1 MRILFIN
8 THFPGTLGPLL
19 SFLAAEERHE
29 CFFVSGYKRQGY
41 SMPGVRHILLGGGVE
56 KRPHYRSLAQEME
69 AMHAAGCQALSAFEK
84 LKAGGI
90 VPDMVV
96 STLFGNY
103 ALFWEQAFPDSF
115 RVCWTESAETLLH
128 DTPQNALETT
138 RQGLLCRQVLGCHL
152 LVSLSAG
159 KLNEAMPGFLH
170 QRVELPYPVNDDWF
184 APRTVESLA
193 FDNLD
198 LAQAKEVVLLS
209 AGRGLACSA
218 GLEQFLRTLLV
229 TRRACHIVLL
239 TEGRIGQGETAR
251 ALAPLLAD
259 YPERLLVVGTLS
271 LARYRDLLALATL
284 MLVPGQSP
292 LPSSVLFEAMSTG
305 VPLVLSPQNATES
318 CLRHGTNCLCLPELA
333 LCEEVEPIVASIT
346 HLLEDTALCEHIG
359 REARATIVKHFSQKK
374 LLPSHARYLLDACT
388 AWQKGK
394 A

>member
-1 MRILFIN
+1 
-8 THFPGTLGPLL
+8 
-19 SFLAAEERHE
+19 
-29 CFFVSGYKRQGY
+29 
-41 SMPGVRHILLGGGVE
+41 
-56 KRPHYRSLAQEME
+56 
-69 AMHAAGCQALSAFEK
+69 MHAAGCQALSAFEK
-84 LKAGGI
+84 LKNGGI

-115 RVCWTESAETLLH
+115 RVCWTESVETLLH
-128 DTPQNALETT
+128 ATPQNALETT

-159 KLNEAMPGFLH
+159 RPSEAMPGFLH
-170 QRVELPYPVNDDWF
+170 QRVELPYPVNDEWF
-184 APRTVESLA
+184 APRTVENLA

-198 LAQAKEVVLLS
+198 IAQAKEVVLLS
-209 AGRGLACSA
+209 AGRGLACIA
-218 GLEQFLRTLLV
+218 GLEQVLRTLLV
-229 TRRACHIVLL
+229 TRRQCHIVVLA
-239 TEGRIGQGETAR
+239 EGRIGQGETAR

-292 LPSSVLFEAMSTG
+292 LPSSVLLEAMSTG
-305 VPLVLSPQNATES
+305 VPLVLSPQNAMEP

-333 LCEEVEPIVASIT
+333 LCTDVKALVASLT
-346 HLLEDTALCEHIG
+346 HLLENTALCEHIG
-359 REARATIVKHFSQKK
+359 REARATIVQNFSQKK

>member
-1 MRILFIN
+1 
-8 THFPGTLGPLL
+8 
-19 SFLAAEERHE
+19 
-29 CFFVSGYKRQGY
+29 
-41 SMPGVRHILLGGGVE
+41 
-56 KRPHYRSLAQEME
+56 
-69 AMHAAGCQALSAFEK
+69 MHAAGCQALSAFEK
-84 LKAGGI
+84 LKEGGI

-115 RVCWTESAETLLH
+115 RVCWTESAGTLLH
-128 DTPQNALETT
+128 GTPQNALETT
-138 RQGLLCRQVLGCHL
+138 RQGLLSRQVMGCHL

-170 QRVELPYPVNDDWF
+170 QRVELPYPVNDEWF

-198 LAQAKEVVLLS
+198 IAQAKEVVLLS
-209 AGRGLACSA
+209 AGRGLACTAS
-218 GLEQFLRTLLV
+218 LEQVLRTLLV
-229 TRRACHIVLL
+229 TRRQCHIVVL
-239 TEGRIGQGETAR
+239 TEGRMGQGKMAR

-271 LARYRDLLALATL
+271 LARYRDLLALATF

-292 LPSSVLFEAMSTG
+292 LPSSVLLEAMSTG
-305 VPLVLSPQNATES
+305 VPLVLSPQNAMEP

-333 LCEEVEPIVASIT
+333 LCTDVKALVASLT

-359 REARATIVKHFSQKK
+359 REARATIVQNFSQKK